1 MSSPVSS
8 SLPSRKLV
16 ELSGPAAA
24 AALSSD
30 SVLVL
35 PTGAIEHHG
44 PHLPLMTDFLLAD
57 SIANA
62 AVDGAAAD
70 GQDVWI
76 LPALAY
82 TKSDEHH
89 WAPGTMW
96 LSWDTLMRTVVDLGN
111 SIAAM
116 PARKLVFFNG
126 HGGNLALLQVACR
139 ELRRLYGLETFLMG
153 ASVPAG
159 AHDDDAPEEFGLGIH
174 GGHAETSLVMHV
186 RPDLVDLSLA
196 ERSVPEHL
204 AGYEHIGFKKRV
216 TFGWLSND
224 FGTNGTVGDPTRAN
238 AAYGAQLFE
247 NAVSEAVAAFAE
259 VARFSADGSR

>member
-1 MSSPVSS
+1 MSVPT
-8 SLPSRKLV
+8 RKLV
-16 ELSGPAAA
+16 ELSGPAAT
-24 AALSSD
+24 AALSAD
-30 SVLVL
+30 SVVVL
-35 PTGAIEHHG
+35 PTGAVEHHG
-44 PHLPLMTDFLLAD
+44 PHLPLMTDLLLAD

-62 AVDGAAAD
+62 AVDAAAAA

-76 LPALAY
+76 LPTLAY

-111 SIAAM
+111 SIAAT

-153 ASVPAG
+153 ATVPAG
-159 AHDDDAPEEFGLGIH
+159 AHGDDAPDELGLGIH

-186 RPDLVDLSLA
+186 RPELVDLSLA
-196 ERSVPEHL
+196 VRSVPEHL
-204 AGYEHIGFKKRV
+204 ADYEHIGFKKRV

-224 FGTNGTVGDPTRAN
+224 FGTNGTVGDPTRAS
-238 AAYGAQLFE
+238 AAYGEQLFDA
-247 NAVSEAVAAFAE
+247 AVAEAVAAFAE
-259 VARFSADGSR
+259 VARFSASGPGSR